1 MTQRSVYSTP
11 PGDGKPKLRNH
22 VLTSLGLKPSD
33 QPLLS
38 GRWRP
43 HPRCSESLLDVTR
56 CQSLGRCQ
64 TKNETQS
71 LSGSDSCACFSVG
84 NETNQFLA
92 PAFCFPGK
100 MGKAKIIL
108 YVLNCFYLGGGWK
121 GLMLIED
128 ISGLRDI
135 PHLPV
140 RTQCCWHRAVVSWS
154 PVLVLN
160 TV

>member
-1 MTQRSVYSTP
+1 MEISSQM
-11 PGDGKPKLRNH
+11 LRKFVGCH
-22 VLTSLGLKPSD
+22 KMPEP
-33 QPLLS
+33 QPLSNQERNSVLK
-38 GRWRP
+38 WK
-43 HPRCSESLLDVTR
+43 D
-56 CQSLGRCQ
+56 
-64 TKNETQS
+64 
-71 LSGSDSCACFSVG
+71 DSCACFSVG

-108 YVLNCFYLGGGWK
+108 YVLNCFYVGGGWK